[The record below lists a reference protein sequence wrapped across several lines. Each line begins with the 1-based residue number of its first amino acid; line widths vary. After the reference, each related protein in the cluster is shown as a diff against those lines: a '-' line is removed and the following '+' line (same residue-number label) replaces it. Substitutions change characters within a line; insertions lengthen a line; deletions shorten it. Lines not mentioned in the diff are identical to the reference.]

1 MRPAILLT
9 AMLVAGVAGGE
20 SHKPVAAA
28 FEPLR
33 LHPGNP
39 HYFLF
44 RGKPTV
50 LIASGEHYGAVLN
63 QDFDYLSYL
72 DTLKGEGMNLTR
84 AVPGTSLESTNA
96 GTYRGGDQNTFAP
109 RPGRFLAP
117 WARSGTPGY
126 YCGGNKFDLDR
137 WDEAF
142 FQRLKDF
149 VAAAS
154 DRGIIVEFNLFYALY
169 GDGPEFGKW
178 NLHPL
183 NARNN
188 VNNVG
193 RVLFHRYNTLD
204 EPALVA
210 RPEAVLRKLLT
221 DLNAFDNVYYEIC
234 DEPYCSGAS
243 PKETEAW
250 QNHLLEVA
258 DETMRKLPRRQL
270 LAVNYANEYTLVK
283 EPHPAVSVL
292 NFHYAYP
299 PAVVPLNWSLN
310 KPICFDETSGGHN
323 ALERRREAW
332 AFLLS
337 GGAVYNNLDPSFA
350 TDDPTGSGK
359 VQQPDGRFDGRPLRR
374 QLRILREFME
384 SLDFIHMQPDRSAVA
399 IPPHPGGC
407 YALLKPG
414 ESVAVYVHSPR
425 KEPRAGVLLDLTRGR
440 WRVDWLHPA
449 TGEWEPTRV
458 IDHPGGG
465 LSLLGPAFTH
475 DVAVRVQRVHLA
487 GSASSPWMTRVA
499 R

>member
-1 MRPAILLT
+1 VIRILAIVIASLFTLT
-9 AMLVAGVAGGE
+9 ASAADTAG
-20 SHKPVAAA
+20 

-33 LHPGNP
+33 LHPENP

-63 QDFDYLSYL
+63 QDFDYRTYL
-72 DTLKGEGMNLTR
+72 DIMKAEGMNLTR
-84 AVPGTSLESTNA
+84 TVPGTSLESTNA
-96 GTYRGGDQNTFAP
+96 GTYRGRDQNTFAP

-117 WARSGTPGY
+117 WARSDTPGY
-126 YCGGNKFDLDR
+126 FYGGNKFDLDR

-142 FQRLKDF
+142 FRRLKDF
-149 VAAAS
+149 VSAAS
-154 DRGIIVEFNLFYALY
+154 ERGIVVEFNLFYVLY

-193 RVLFHRYNTLD
+193 RVPFHRYNTLD

-210 RPEAVLRKLLT
+210 RQEAVLRKLLT
-221 DLNAFDNVYYEIC
+221 ELNPFDNVYYEIC

-243 PKETEAW
+243 PKETDAW

-258 DETMRKLPRRQL
+258 DETMRKLPGRQL
-270 LAVNYANEYTLVK
+270 LAVNYANDYTVVK
-283 EPHPAVSVL
+283 ELHPAVSVL
-292 NFHYAYP
+292 NFHYSFP

-310 KPICFDETSGGHN
+310 KPICFDESSGGHMT
-323 ALERRREAW
+323 LERRREAW
-332 AFLLS
+332 AFMLS

-359 VQQPDGRFDGRPLRR
+359 IQQPDGRFDGRALRK

-384 SLDFIHMQPDRSAVA
+384 SLDFIYMQPDCAAVA
-399 IPPHPGGC
+399 IPPHPGRC
-407 YALLKPG
+407 YALVKPG
-414 ESVAVYVHSPR
+414 ASVAIYIHSPR
-425 KEPRAGVLLDLTRGR
+425 KELRAGALLDLPRGR
-440 WRVDWLHPA
+440 WRAEWLHPA
-449 TGEWEPTRV
+449 TGKWETPRV

-465 LSLLGPAFTH
+465 LTIDGPGFDQDIAL
-475 DVAVRVQRVHLA
+475 RVQHVDTGTQR
-487 GSASSPWMTRVA
+487 TR
-499 R
+499 

>member
-1 MRPAILLT
+1 LFALT
-9 AMLVAGVAGGE
+9 LHGAVSG
-20 SHKPVAAA
+20 SFKPIQ
-28 FEPLR
+28 
-33 LHPGNP
+33 LHPENP

-44 RGKPTV
+44 RDKPTV
-50 LIASGEHYGAVLN
+50 VVSSGEHYGAVLN
-63 QDFDYLSYL
+63 QDFDYLRYL
-72 DTLKGEGMNLTR
+72 DTMKVEGMNLTR
-84 AVPGTSLESTNA
+84 TVPGTSLESTNA
-96 GTYRGGDQNTFAP
+96 STYRGGDQNTFAP

-117 WARSGTPGY
+117 WARSDSPGY
-126 YCGGNKFDLDR
+126 FYGGNKFDVDR
-137 WDEAF
+137 WDERF

-149 VAAAS
+149 VSAAS
-154 DRGIIVEFNLFYALY
+154 ERGIIVEFNLFYVLY

-193 RVLFHRYNTLD
+193 HVLFNRYNTLD

-210 RPEAVLRKLLT
+210 RQEAVLRKLLKE
-221 DLNAFDNVYYEIC
+221 LNVFDNVYYEIC

-258 DETMRKLPRRQL
+258 DETMRKLPHRQL
-270 LAVNYANEYTLVK
+270 LAVNYANDYTVVK
-283 EPHPAVSVL
+283 KPHPAVSVL
-292 NFHYAYP
+292 NFHYSYP

-310 KPICFDETSGGHN
+310 KPICFDETGGGHQIV
-323 ALERRREAW
+323 ERRREAW
-332 AFLLS
+332 AFMLS

-359 VQQPDGRFDGRPLRR
+359 VQQPDGRFDGRALRK
-374 QLRILREFME
+374 QLRILREFMD

-399 IPPHPGGC
+399 IPPHPGAC

-414 ESVAVYVHSPR
+414 EAVAVYVHSPR
-425 KEPRAGVLLDLTRGR
+425 KEPRAGVLLDLPTGR

-449 TGEWEPTRV
+449 TGEWESTQI
-458 IDHPGGG
+458 IDHTGGG
-465 LSLLGPAFTH
+465 LSLHGPEFTH
-475 DVAVRVQRVHLA
+475 DIAVRVNRIA
-487 GSASSPWMTRVA
+487 GSGSHPQR
-499 R
+499 